1 MDKKLKSALK
11 QSFTPPNPTKM
22 NDFVNSISY
31 PKASFSEVFIA
42 QVGFIR
48 KRVWISFSIC
58 LIFAYFYTKQ
68 VEIPTNMIT
77 GLSAL
82 LPLFSL
88 ITVTEI
94 FKSTAFNMD
103 EMELACK
110 YSLSKIAL
118 MRLGILG
125 IASFFVIIL
134 CVTLAEKSNFGVF
147 RNLIYLTVPYLISTN
162 ISLAIIAKIKNK
174 ETIYICGTVSGAV
187 SVCMLIANSNY
198 IFIYHYNF
206 TAIWCILFL
215 VLIGMMTM
223 NLIRFKNSQE
233 ELQWNLS

>member
-11 QSFTPPNPTKM
+11 QSFTPPKPTKI
-22 NDFVNSISY
+22 NDFINSISY
-31 PKASFSEVFIA
+31 PKASFNEVFMA

-48 KRVWISFSIC
+48 KRVWISFFSC
-58 LIFAYFYTKQ
+58 LIFAYFYTN
-68 VEIPTNMIT
+68 VMEIPTYIIT

-94 FKSTAFNMD
+94 FKSAAFNME

-125 IASFFVIIL
+125 AVSFMILIL
-134 CVTLAEKSNFGVF
+134 CVTLAEKSNFGMF
-147 RNLIYLTVPYLISTN
+147 RNLIYLSVPYLISTN
-162 ISLAIIAKIKNK
+162 ISLAIIAKTKNK
-174 ETIYICGTVSGAV
+174 ETIYICTTVSGAV
-187 SVCMLIANSNY
+187 SIFMLMVNSNY
-198 IFIYHYNF
+198 TFIYHFNF
-206 TAIWCILFL
+206 TTIWCIVFIA
-215 VLIGMMTM
+215 LIGIMAM